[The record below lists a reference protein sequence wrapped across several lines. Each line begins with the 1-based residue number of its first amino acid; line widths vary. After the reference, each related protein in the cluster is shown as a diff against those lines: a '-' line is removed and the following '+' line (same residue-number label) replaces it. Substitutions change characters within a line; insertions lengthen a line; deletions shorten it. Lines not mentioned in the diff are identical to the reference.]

1 MEERLSKHRRFQHL
15 SYGGQD
21 VPKLRLSYQAIQ
33 LSSSYAN
40 FHPHV
45 HRFFGCCIYRCTPIL
60 PDNNMLHSPLGFPIR
75 ISCGMIGL
83 LLSPSFLDIFTYRL
97 LKADFDIHPYGR
109 TFFSFVAW
117 FHLLQRESRLRARQG
132 GFAVAPLTPS
142 QRTPMFLDF
151 YCYRRNL
158 RLQARLGQRCF
169 WRFLRIFPLLDLDEC
184 GIILFRD
191 EDEPRCAANFSFW
204 LTRMKRS
211 VASLR
216 QVE

>member
-21 VPKLRLSYQAIQ
+21 VPKLRLSYQAIK

-109 TFFSFVAW
+109 TIFSFIRGSPAHSALISAYESAVSSMSSQERTG
-117 FHLLQRESRLRARQG
+117 LLLVMICEINFCLFSTVCQR
-132 GFAVAPLTPS
+132 
-142 QRTPMFLDF
+142 
-151 YCYRRNL
+151 
-158 RLQARLGQRCF
+158 
-169 WRFLRIFPLLDLDEC
+169 
-184 GIILFRD
+184 
-191 EDEPRCAANFSFW
+191 
-204 LTRMKRS
+204 
-211 VASLR
+211 
-216 QVE
+216 

>member
-83 LLSPSFLDIFTYRL
+83 LLSPSFLDIFTCRL
-97 LKADFDIHPYGR
+97 LKAVSDICPYGR
-109 TFFSFVAW
+109 NHCSVIWFGTTISDFV
-117 FHLLQRESRLRARQG
+117 HRPKRLLSIAAATTSKV
-132 GFAVAPLTPS
+132 FPAPTSCASSVLP
-142 QRTPMFLDF
+142 P
-151 YCYRRNL
+151 YRMC
-158 RLQARLGQRCF
+158 ATA
-169 WRFLRIFPLLDLDEC
+169 
-184 GIILFRD
+184 FR
-191 EDEPRCAANFSFW
+191 
-204 LTRMKRS
+204 
-211 VASLR
+211 
-216 QVE
+216 

>member
-21 VPKLRLSYQAIQ
+21 VPKLRLSYQAIK

-97 LKADFDIHPYGR
+97 LKADFEYTPLRAHHFLLDARVASTQRLDFRVGQRRFIHIVAGADGTFAGHNLADELLLVFHRLPQISIKRRLCDIAVDVHVLVP
-109 TFFSFVAW
+109 VALTNDSPRA
-117 FHLLQRESRLRARQG
+117 LLQIPRPPRA
-132 GFAVAPLTPS
+132 VKVV
-142 QRTPMFLDF
+142 
-151 YCYRRNL
+151 RR
-158 RLQARLGQRCF
+158 G
-169 WRFLRIFPLLDLDEC
+169 ET
-184 GIILFRD
+184 IL
-191 EDEPRCAANFSFW
+191 
-204 LTRMKRS
+204 
-211 VASLR
+211 
-216 QVE
+216 